1 MFLATNLKFFLMAII
16 PALAYGM
23 IIYIS
28 SNYKSISLK
37 KGVAYFALGAIS
49 VTFVNAF
56 QFTFPYFQEFSILPS
71 MPIISLLLKAVIQIA
86 LIEEMSKWISYKFI
100 DSVRH
105 RVELKRD
112 KPVAT
117 MFYACMVSA
126 GFAVIE
132 NIHYV
137 IAYYNEISPGE
148 LLTTRSFSAVI
159 THMICGLF
167 MGYFIAL
174 ANQKPTIDFSLI
186 SIILRKHPLWRKF
199 LYTTIGIACA
209 VLFHGFYDFI
219 ISIGAESSI
228 YELIALGLLIAYSMH
243 KKLNGLSKHR
253 DKIS

>member
-1 MFLATNLKFFLMAII
+1 MLIDTNLKFFLMALI

-28 SNYKSISLK
+28 SKYRAISLK
-37 KGVAYFALGAIS
+37 KGAAYFALGAIS

-56 QFTFPYFQEFSILPS
+56 QFTFPFYQELNILPS
-71 MPIISLLLKAVIQIA
+71 IPLISLLLKAIVQIA
-86 LIEEMSKWISYKFI
+86 LVEEMSKWVSYKAI

-105 RVELKRD
+105 RVELRRD

-137 IAYYNEISPGE
+137 MAYYNEISPGD
-148 LLTTRSFSAVI
+148 LLITRSFSAVI

-186 SIILRKHPLWRKF
+186 SIILRKHPLWRKL
-199 LYTTIGIACA
+199 LYTIIGITCA
-209 VLFHGFYDFI
+209 VLFHGLYDFI
-219 ISIGAESSI
+219 ISIGAASAV
-228 YELIALGLLIAYSMH
+228 YNLIALGLLIAYTMH
-243 KKLNGLSKHR
+243 KKLNGLSKYR
-253 DKIS
+253 DKLS